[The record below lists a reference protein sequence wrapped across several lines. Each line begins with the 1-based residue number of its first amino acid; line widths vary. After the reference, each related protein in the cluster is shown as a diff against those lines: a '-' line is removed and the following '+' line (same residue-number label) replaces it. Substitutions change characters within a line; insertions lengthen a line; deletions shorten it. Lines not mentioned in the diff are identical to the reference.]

1 MVRKK
6 VIIVDDE
13 EDILNTLEFNLK
25 KEGFEV
31 IKSKSG
37 IEGLEKIKTFKPDIV
52 ILDIMLPGMDGFS
65 VLRNLKIDKATS
77 SIPVIMLTARDSE
90 IDKINGLESGA
101 DDYLSKPFSVRELIA
116 RIRVVLKR
124 YNKEEGLSLDF
135 SFNDLY
141 INFERYQV
149 YIKGTEVKLTSK
161 EFELLKEFVLSGGR
175 ILTKDYLLNRVW
187 NMPSDIET
195 RTVDVHIM
203 NLRKKLG
210 KYGKLIET
218 VKNIGYRFKIND

>member
-116 RIRVVLKR
+116 RIKVVLKR
-124 YNKEEGLSLDF
+124 YNIDEKVNSDF
-135 SFNDLY
+135 LFDEFY
-141 INFERYQV
+141 INFEKYQV
-149 YIKGTEVKLTSK
+149 YVKGKEIKLTTK
-161 EFELLKEFVLSGGR
+161 EFELLKEFVLSKGKV
-175 ILTKDYLLNRVW
+175 LTRDYLLNKVW
-187 NMPSDIET
+187 DMPSNVDT

-203 NLRKKLG
+203 NLRKKL
-210 KYGKLIET
+210 KEYGRLIET
-218 VKNIGYRFKIND
+218 IKNIGYRFRIDD